1 MPVRYT
7 RELLTT
13 TAATAASL
21 DEMPTALGREPNLDR
36 RKYLRRKPTECAIDT
51 SHFTGQAHN
60 RCPWSTRRLP
70 PERVLV
76 QRPSDAKRLPG
87 AQIRQALAELGRPE
101 PCEDCGTGPRW
112 RVRPITL
119 EVDHINRDWSDNRP
133 GNLRPPCPNCHAV
146 TDTYC
151 RPNRSKRAQSSPTR
165 NEERT
170 TPRNDGVPSAREALD

>member
-7 RELLTT
+7 RELPTA
-13 TAATAASL
+13 TAAAAASL
-21 DEMPTALGREPNLDR
+21 DD
-36 RKYLRRKPTECAIDT
+36 
-51 SHFTGQAHN
+51 
-60 RCPWSTRRLP
+60 
-70 PERVLV
+70 V

-101 PCEDCGTGPRW
+101 LCEDCGTGPRW
-112 RVRPITL
+112 RGRPLTL
-119 EVDHINRDWSDNRP
+119 EVDHINGDWSDN
-133 GNLRPPCPNCHAV
+133 LRLLCPNCHAV

-151 RPNRSKRAQSSPTR
+151 RPNRRKRAQSSPTR